1 MRTPFEYDSE
11 RVSIEEFNKRL
22 VVAKNQRLKI
32 DDIDEVPFL
41 EDYKI
46 SQNMPIYAID
56 LKEPTN
62 FAKLP
67 CFLKAANDAKLVWNR
82 ELLQNDP
89 DPSKR
94 FPPEKMMSP
103 LQPQHQL

>member
-1 MRTPFEYDSE
+1 MRTPYEYDSDQ
-11 RVSIEEFNKRL
+11 VSIEDFNKRL

-41 EDYKI
+41 QDYKI

-62 FAKLP
+62 FANVP
-67 CFLKAANDAKLVWNR
+67 CFLKAANDAKKVWDR
-82 ELLQNDP
+82 ELIQN
-89 DPSKR
+89 
-94 FPPEKMMSP
+94 E
-103 LQPQHQL
+103 